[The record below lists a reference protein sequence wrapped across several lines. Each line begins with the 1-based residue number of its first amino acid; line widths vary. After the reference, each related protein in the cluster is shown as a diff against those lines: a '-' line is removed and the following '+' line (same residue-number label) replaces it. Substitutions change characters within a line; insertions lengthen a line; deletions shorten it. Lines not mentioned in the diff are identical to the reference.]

1 MSGVNRKHKDRVFTM
16 LFGYE
21 KYKKN
26 LLSLFNALNETN
38 YTNPND
44 LEINTLDD
52 VFYMKM
58 KNDVS
63 CIIDSRIALYEH
75 QSTWSYNLPMRG
87 FRDICTNRLFFSKPI
102 PFPSDTF

>member
-52 VFYMKM
+52 VF
-58 KNDVS
+58 
-63 CIIDSRIALYEH
+63 LYE
-75 QSTWSYNLPMRG
+75 NE
-87 FRDICTNRLFFSKPI
+87 K
-102 PFPSDTF
+102 